1 MMWGVAAVVAVIA
14 GCNVIVWAEAKGRT
28 FDAVGDVPHNEMG
41 LLLGTSPRTPYGAV
55 NFYYINRIRATAE
68 LYKAGK
74 IKRIIASGGD
84 YSARGGWN
92 FNELTAMRDSLVA
105 RGVPDSVITL
115 DYDGTRTLKSI
126 VKAKEVYGLEKMTI
140 ISQKTH
146 NERAL
151 FLAGHYGI
159 DAVAYNAKPS
169 HIETTR
175 LKNEARELLARVKL
189 FVDVI
194 FSETSK
200 KENK

>member
-1 MMWGVAAVVAVIA
+1 M
-14 GCNVIVWAEAKGRT
+14 N
-28 FDAVGDVPHNEMG
+28 
-41 LLLGTSPRTPYGAV
+41 Y
-55 NFYYINRIRATAE
+55 YYINRIRATAD

-92 FNELTAMRDSLVA
+92 FNELTAMRDSHVE

-126 VKAKEVYGLEKMTI
+126 VKAKEVYGLDKVTI

-151 FLAGHYGI
+151 FLACHYGI

-169 HIETTR
+169 HIKKTR
-175 LKNEARELLARVKL
+175 AKNEARESLARVKL
-189 FVDVI
+189 FIDVS
-194 FSETSK
+194 FSEPLQF
-200 KENK
+200 EDQ